1 MKKELRMKKKKRK
14 KKKRKKKKKKKKK
27 KKQRKEDKNQRE
39 GFNFIFI
46 AVILPMPFRSDEGGR
61 GISGAGSSGI
71 SLSRFWT
78 PTMSVEMV
86 EDADDDESFTP
97 PVET

>member
-1 MKKELRMKKKKRK
+1 
-14 KKKRKKKKKKKKK
+14 
-27 KKQRKEDKNQRE
+27 
-39 GFNFIFI
+39 
-46 AVILPMPFRSDEGGR
+46 MPFRSDDGGL

-86 EDADDDESFTP
+86 EDADDEESFTP
-97 PVET
+97 PGEKERERREEDIKYQMKCNTRIERHQNAMK